1 MIRFHTHKKHQ
12 KNTRHQKYQK
22 IVLNLFIYFFMI
34 RFYTH
39 KKHQKNT
46 RHQKALK
53 VQKHNQ
59 AKAQKC
65 KQANKN

>member
-1 MIRFHTHKKHQ
+1 
-12 KNTRHQKYQK
+12 
-22 IVLNLFIYFFMI
+22 MI

-53 VQKHNQ
+53 VQKTQ
-59 AKAQKC
+59 PSKSTKMQTSEQKL
-65 KQANKN
+65 KIRLKTSKRKKVAYLHKSLYNGILIELN